1 MNNRDAIRLQE
12 ERLKLINKEPLV
24 SNFTPV
30 ELPFNGLDIDVPVA
44 EIKDQKLQNAEIAS
58 TVQQDKL
65 VTGNIN
71 FGPAFGPGLFGAI
84 FKYDKNTSW
93 NHPVTSNIKKLKIVK
108 PSLDNPLW
116 IKYEKRL
123 EKVLEGWC
131 YETYI
136 PCISD
141 FLGPLD
147 TLSALIG
154 PDNLSMALLLE
165 PDIVKEKSIQIAY
178 CLIDIFKYQSS
189 LIKSSG
195 LTSGNADVFSK
206 WLPGGGVTMSED
218 FSALVSPA
226 HYEEFFLEPDSILAE
241 SMNTPILHTHS
252 VAHKTVDKFVKIR
265 NLKSI
270 EIGNDP
276 NGPNMETRIT
286 AAQKVQK
293 AGLGL
298 EFGSWCIP
306 LPIKEIDKALSSI
319 KKEGA
324 IFCFQPKSIEESRDL
339 YKHIKNYYKS

>member
-1 MNNRDAIRLQE
+1 MPVSDI
-12 ERLKLINKEPLV
+12 KE
-24 SNFTPV
+24 
-30 ELPFNGLDIDVPVA
+30 
-44 EIKDQKLQNAEIAS
+44 QKLQNAEIAS

-71 FGPAFGPGLFGAI
+71 FGPALGPSLFGAK
-84 FKYDKNTSW
+84 FEYGKDTSW
-93 NHPVTSNIKKLKIVK
+93 NHPITSSITELEIVK
-108 PSLDNPLW
+108 PSFDNPLW
-116 IKYEKRL
+116 IKYEERL
-123 EKVLEGWC
+123 EKALEGWS
-131 YETYI
+131 YDTYI

-154 PDNLSMALLLE
+154 PENLSMALLLE
-165 PDIVKEKSIQIAY
+165 PDVVKEKSIQIAY
-178 CLIDIFKYQSS
+178 YLIDIFQYQSS
-189 LIKSSG
+189 LIKSAG
-195 LTSGNADVFSK
+195 LTTGNADVFCK

-252 VAHKTVDKFVKIR
+252 VAHKTMDNFVKIR
-265 NLKSI
+265 NLKNI

-276 NGPNMETRIT
+276 NGPNMDTRII
-286 AAQKVQK
+286 AAQKIQK

-306 LPIKEIDKALSSI
+306 LPIEEIDKALNSI
-319 KKEGA
+319 EKEGA
-324 IFCFQPKSIEESRDL
+324 MFCFQPRSIEESKDL
-339 YKHIKNYYKS
+339 YKHIKNHYKN